1 MNMQF
6 LRRGI
11 TARPAKDLKV
21 RSSLVR
27 RLVQAQD
34 DPAKHRIRA
43 WLCDLNDEQ
52 LSSLVCT
59 SEDIAVLRGTA
70 NAELEATEAI
80 AKQPAALAAPRERSA
95 IQNVSRRQ
103 TNDASPTYNIR
114 PSATYLISR
123 HGQRREGNQ

>member
-1 MNMQF
+1 IVNMQF

-11 TARPAKDLKV
+11 TARPAKGLKV

-27 RLVQAQD
+27 RLVQAQE

-70 NAELEATEAI
+70 NAELEATQAI
-80 AKQPAALAAPRERSA
+80 TKQPAHLAAPRERSA
-95 IQNVSRRQ
+95 IQNVSQRQ

-123 HGQRREGNQ
+123 YGQR

>member
-27 RLVQAQD
+27 RLVQARD

-43 WLCDLNDEQ
+43 WLCDLNDEL
-52 LSSLVCT
+52 LSNLGCT
-59 SEDIAVLRGTA
+59 SDDIAVLRGTRKGVTG
-70 NAELEATEAI
+70 L
-80 AKQPAALAAPRERSA
+80 
-95 IQNVSRRQ
+95 RRP
-103 TNDASPTYNIR
+103 TFRNLSPW
-114 PSATYLISR
+114 
-123 HGQRREGNQ
+123 H

>member
-1 MNMQF
+1 MQF

-11 TARPAKDLKV
+11 NARPAKDLKV

-52 LSSLVCT
+52 LSSLGCT
-59 SEDIAVLRGTA
+59 SEDIAVLRGTQ
-70 NAELEATEAI
+70 T
-80 AKQPAALAAPRERSA
+80 PSS
-95 IQNVSRRQ
+95 SRRKQ
-103 TNDASPTYNIR
+103 SPSNQLPWLHPVSDRPFRTY
-114 PSATYLISR
+114 
-123 HGQRREGNQ
+123 RRGAV

>member
-52 LSSLVCT
+52 LSSLGCT
-59 SEDIAVLRGTA
+59 SEDIAVLRGTQTLS
-70 NAELEATEAI
+70 LEPTLVMV
-80 AKQPAALAAPRERSA
+80 KQIAALAAS
-95 IQNVSRRQ
+95 Q
-103 TNDASPTYNIR
+103 
-114 PSATYLISR
+114 
-123 HGQRREGNQ
+123 

>member
-1 MNMQF
+1 VNMQF

-43 WLCDLNDEQ
+43 WLCDLDDEQ
-52 LSSLVCT
+52 LSSSLGLT
-59 SEDIAVLRGTA
+59 PEDIAILRHWKFPGHYE
-70 NAELEATEAI
+70 N
-80 AKQPAALAAPRERSA
+80 R
-95 IQNVSRRQ
+95 
-103 TNDASPTYNIR
+103 
-114 PSATYLISR
+114 
-123 HGQRREGNQ
+123 

>member
-1 MNMQF
+1 VNMQF

-52 LSSLVCT
+52 LSSLGCT
-59 SEDIAVLRGTA
+59 SRGHCRPARHA
-70 NAELEATEAI
+70 NSELEPTEAI
-80 AKQPAALAAPRERSA
+80 AKQPDCLSCTP
-95 IQNVSRRQ
+95 
-103 TNDASPTYNIR
+103 
-114 PSATYLISR
+114 
-123 HGQRREGNQ
+123 

>member
-21 RSSLVR
+21 RSVR
-27 RLVQAQD
+27 RLVQAQE

-52 LSSLVCT
+52 LSSLGCT
-59 SEDIAVLRGTA
+59 SRDIAVLRGAATA
-70 NAELEATEAI
+70 ASSSV
-80 AKQPAALAAPRERSA
+80 RSPL
-95 IQNVSRRQ
+95 RKGKRQ
-103 TNDASPTYNIR
+103 
-114 PSATYLISR
+114 
-123 HGQRREGNQ
+123 